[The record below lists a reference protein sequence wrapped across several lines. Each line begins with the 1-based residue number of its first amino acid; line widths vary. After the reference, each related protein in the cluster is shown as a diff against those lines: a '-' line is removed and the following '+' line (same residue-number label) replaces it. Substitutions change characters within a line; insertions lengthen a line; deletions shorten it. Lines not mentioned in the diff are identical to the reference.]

1 MASPKLL
8 LFFYAHFTTQSCN
21 TFVIKALLLS
31 ENDMQAFTPVL
42 GQGHAE
48 DFDFRG

>member
-8 LFFYAHFTTQSCN
+8 LFFYAHFTILFCN
-21 TFVIKALLLS
+21 NPVIKEVLLP
-31 ENDMQAFTPVL
+31 ENNVQSLAPVF

-48 DFDFRG
+48 DFDLWR